1 MDAYYQKQLA
11 TLHNRVRHILRPK
24 WSREK
29 AAVSDQTGFTII
41 ELLIATVVFSMVI
54 VVILYGVLS
63 FTHAYYS
70 GIDASTTQDTARNVL
85 NTIAE
90 SIEFSGSTISPTPAS
105 LPGAGGQI
113 YFCAGGMVYIYKWGA
128 VYDSSLPLSLS
139 NPGLY
144 ATPGSCQVPASIPTA
159 NGQELLAPNMRVTV
173 LTVTPNSTDRLY
185 TIVLGLAYGDSDL
198 LCNVSKGSG
207 TGGCNPGAA
216 LNPNSPNTY
225 ITVDPTNLTDTDDIE
240 CRRTTGSEFCAHA
253 GLSTT
258 VSLRVAA
265 SALN

>member
-1 MDAYYQKQLA
+1 MMSISGKQSMTPRNQVKHFRRLDESSGM
-11 TLHNRVRHILRPK
+11 L
-24 WSREK
+24 
-29 AAVSDQTGFTII
+29 DQAGFTII

-85 NTIAE
+85 NSIAD
-90 SIEFSGSTISPTPAS
+90 SIEFSGDTINRTPFTF
-105 LPGAGGQI
+105 PGAGGQV
-113 YFCAGGMVYIYKWGA
+113 YFCAGGMTYVYNWGQM
-128 VYDSSLPLSLS
+128 YGGTPSLS

-144 ATPGSCQVPASIPTA
+144 ATPGSCVVPGSIPTA
-159 NGQELLAPNMRVTV
+159 NGQELLAPNMRVTI
-173 LTVTPNSTDRLY
+173 LTVTPNSTNRLY
-185 TIVLGLAYGDSDL
+185 NIILGLAYGTGDL
-198 LCNVSKGSG
+198 LCNVSKGSAA
-207 TGGCNPGAA
+207 GGCNPNAS
-216 LNPNSPNTY
+216 LNSSTANV
-225 ITVDPTNLTDTDDIE
+225 TVDPTDLTDTNDIE

-258 VSLRVAA
+258 VSLRVAG